1 MDAPA
6 APPARI
12 LVIDDD
18 AWILRMVT
26 AVLEKRGYKV
36 ETAADG
42 EAGLEK
48 AFAMLPD
55 LVICDVMMPRKD
67 GWTVVKALR
76 AQPEFA
82 FVPVIFLSA
91 LGSDEDRIRG
101 FKLGADDYLPKPFR
115 FEELDLRVANAIRR
129 RQRMEA
135 DTRSSLR
142 APAAEPEKPAESGVR
157 GTLDQI
163 GLASLLTVLEMERK
177 SGTLTLTREHEG
189 KPVSGKIW
197 LARGRVVKASA
208 EIPNGLDDA
217 VNAQAVYAL
226 LGWGAGKFVFAATEV
241 DVADEVKAST
251 THLLMEGARY
261 LDEARRV

>member
-1 MDAPA
+1 MSAPSA
-6 APPARI
+6 GPAARI

-26 AVLEKRGYKV
+26 AVLEKRGYV
-36 ETAADG
+36 VQTASDG
-42 EAGLEK
+42 EDGLAK
-48 AFAMLPD
+48 AMANPPD

-115 FEELDLRVANAIRR
+115 FEELDLRVTNAIRR

-135 DTRSSLR
+135 DTRGPLR
-142 APAAEPEKPAESGVR
+142 APAAPADKPAESGVR
-157 GTLDQI
+157 GSLDQI

-177 SGTLTLTREHEG
+177 SGTLALSQEG
-189 KPVSGKIW
+189 EGGGEARSGCAAGASCARSW
-197 LARGRVVKASA
+197 RGRTTSTRWRCTRCSAGAPASSCSPRPRWRWRTRCRA
-208 EIPNGLDDA
+208 PPR
-217 VNAQAVYAL
+217 
-226 LGWGAGKFVFAATEV
+226 T
-241 DVADEVKAST
+241 S
-251 THLLMEGARY
+251 
-261 LDEARRV
+261 

>member
-1 MDAPA
+1 MVAEQ
-6 APPARI
+6 PARI

-26 AVLEKRGYKV
+26 AVLEKRGYTI
-36 ETAADG
+36 ETASDG
-42 EAGLEK
+42 EEGLRK
-48 AFAMLPD
+48 AIASPPD

-76 AQPEFA
+76 ARPEFA

-115 FEELDLRVANAIRR
+115 FEELDLRVNNAIRR

-142 APAAEPEKPAESGVR
+142 APVAEAEKAQAESGVR
-157 GTLDQI
+157 GSLDQI

-177 SGTLTLTREHEG
+177 SGTLTLTQDG
-189 KPVSGKIW
+189 PSPLSGKIW
-197 LARGRVVKASA
+197 LARGRVVRATVDPGTS
-208 EIPNGLDDA
+208 LDDIK
-217 VNAQAVYAL
+217 NAHAVYVL
-226 LGWGAGKFVFAATEV
+226 LTWGSGKFVFAAGEV
-241 DVADEVKAST
+241 DAADEVKSST
-251 THLLMEGARY
+251 THLLMEGARL
-261 LDEARRV
+261 LDETRRA

>member
-1 MDAPA
+1 MSAPSA
-6 APPARI
+6 GPAARI

-26 AVLEKRGYKV
+26 AVLEKRGYV
-36 ETAADG
+36 VQTASDG
-42 EAGLEK
+42 EDGLAK
-48 AFAMLPD
+48 AMANPPD

-115 FEELDLRVANAIRR
+115 FEELDLRVTNAIRR

-135 DTRSSLR
+135 DTRGPLR
-142 APAAEPEKPAESGVR
+142 APAAPADKPAESGVR
-157 GTLDQI
+157 GSLDQI

-177 SGTLTLTREHEG
+177 SGTLALSQEG
-189 KPVSGKIW
+189 EGGGEGKIW
-197 LARGRVVKASA
+197 LRRGRVVRAILEGS
-208 EIPNGLDDA
+208 DD
-217 VNAQAVYAL
+217 VNALAVYAL
-226 LGWGAGKFVFAATEV
+226 LGWGTGKFVFTATEV
-241 DVADEVKAST
+241 EVEDEVQSTT
-251 THLLMEGARY
+251 THLLIEGARR
-261 LDEARRV
+261 LDENRR